1 MNQNKINPAILQ
13 ERLINFTVLIDPIIK
28 GIQNNSFG
36 QNLKNQLAR
45 SATSPAL
52 NYAEAQFAESK
63 KDFIHK
69 MKIVLKELR
78 ETEVCLQIILK
89 NNIYK
94 DNANLN
100 EVIRESSE
108 LIAIFVASLKTAQK
122 TNNLSC

>member
-1 MNQNKINPAILQ
+1 MKQNKINPAILQ

-78 ETEVCLQIILK
+78 ETEVCLQIVSKNKIYSGKGSLNHALK
-89 NNIYK
+89 EN
-94 DNANLN
+94 
-100 EVIRESSE
+100 RE
-108 LIAIFVASLKTAQK
+108 LIAIFVCSLKTAQNIK
-122 TNNLSC
+122 TA